1 MKSKKIAKILGIG
14 LSAGLVFALVG
25 AIFAGPVAADQMKW
39 TKVNTPN

>member
-39 TKVNTPN
+39 TIVNTPS